1 MRMKKPKRNAQSG
14 QARPAV
20 ASRGHG
26 GLPISR
32 RRFVAGGIASI
43 TLSGLAPLL
52 APPHVLGGEGAPSN
66 TLAIA
71 AVGCGGMGRIYLD
84 GCKAERIVALC
95 DLDHDFVAR
104 RGVWDKF
111 PAAVRYHDYRE
122 MFDKE
127 AKNFDALIV
136 ATPNHTHAILLMAAL
151 ELKKHIYCAKPA
163 THTIAEARRVRA
175 AVLATKGIVTKTS
188 IQASG
193 TDAARSTTEILMSG
207 VLGPIREIHIWC
219 SHPIYPCSLTRPT
232 ETQTPP
238 RDMNWDWWIGPAPFR
253 AFNSA
258 YHPEIWRPWWDFGD
272 GTVGDMAC
280 HVLHMFF
287 QELQLGAPARIYGFG
302 STRCES
308 YMKRLQTPECQGSA
322 NVVTWE
328 FPARGSLP
336 PLKVH
341 WYDGGIKPL
350 PPEGVP
356 PDALLRS
363 DGIFFVGERSVMQ
376 TGYYGS
382 SKPLLLAPVE
392 KFQDF
397 QPPPK
402 TLRRCEQSDHYTEWT
417 AACKSGAKTVCPLE
431 FGCEMAEMVLLGS
444 LALRSGTPL
453 EWNAASMRVTNDAE
467 ANSYVDPPYRAGWK
481 L

>member
-1 MRMKKPKRNAQSG
+1 M
-14 QARPAV
+14 
-20 ASRGHG
+20 
-26 GLPISR
+26 SR

-43 TLSGLAPLL
+43 TLYGLAPMVVPARL
-52 APPHVLGGEGAPSN
+52 LGGAGAPSN

-111 PAAVRYHDYRE
+111 PTATRHHDYRE

-127 AKNFDALIV
+127 GRNFDALIV
-136 ATPNHTHAILLMAAL
+136 ATPNHTHAMILLAAL
-151 ELKKHIYCAKPA
+151 EMKKHIYCAKPA

-175 AVLATKGIVTKTS
+175 AVLAAKGIVTKTS
-188 IQASG
+188 VQASG
-193 TDAARSTTEILMSG
+193 TDAARSTTEILTSG
-207 VLGPIREIHIWC
+207 VLGPIREVHIWC
-219 SHPIYPCSLTRPT
+219 SHPMYPCSLTRPT

-253 AFNSA
+253 PFNAA

-280 HVLHMFF
+280 HTLHMFF
-287 QELQLGAPARIYGFG
+287 RELQLGAPTRIYGYG
-302 STRCES
+302 STRSES
-308 YMKRLQTPECQGSA
+308 YMNWLQTPECQGNA

-328 FPARGSLP
+328 FPARASLP

-341 WYDGGIKPL
+341 WYDGGMKPL

-356 PDALLRS
+356 PRSLVLHS
-363 DGIFFVGERSVMQ
+363 DGILFVGEKGVMQ

-382 SKPLLLAPVE
+382 TKPILLAPKDRFV
-392 KFQDF
+392 DF

-402 TLRRCEQSDHYTEWT
+402 TLRRVEQTDHYTEWT
-417 AACKSGAKTVCPLE
+417 TACKTGAETVCPLA
-431 FGCEMAEMVLLGS
+431 FGCELTEMALLGT
-444 LALRSGTPL
+444 LALRTGTPL
-453 EWNAASMRVTNDAE
+453 EWDAAAMRVTNDDE
-467 ANSYVDPPYRAGWK
+467 ANGHLDPPARAGWK
-481 L
+481 M